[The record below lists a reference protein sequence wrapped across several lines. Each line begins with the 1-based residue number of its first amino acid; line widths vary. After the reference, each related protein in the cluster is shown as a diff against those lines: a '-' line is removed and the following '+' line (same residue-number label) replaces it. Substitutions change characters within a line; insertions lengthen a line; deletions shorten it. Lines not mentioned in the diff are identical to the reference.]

1 MQGAG
6 AAEGRSR
13 GSPWA
18 MDKPDESAKKARL
31 DLPDGHLVKQ
41 ELVAHDAAAGGGA
54 VVAVAEH
61 SPRAELAVKIDMC
74 VLHCP
79 LCALPFKPPVF
90 QCKGGHLACGG
101 CVAQQPSG
109 QCGACADGCGFFDPC
124 PALDAVVSSTRMQ
137 VTAAKASNYKQAENM
152 A

>member
-13 GSPWA
+13 GSPST
-18 MDKPDESAKKARL
+18 MDKADESAKKARL
-31 DLPDGHLVKQ
+31 DLPNGHSVKQ
-41 ELVAHDAAAGGGA
+41 ELVAVAGGDGGA
-54 VVAVAEH
+54 IVAVAEH

-90 QCKGGHLACGG
+90 QVLPLL
-101 CVAQQPSG
+101 PS
-109 QCGACADGCGFFDPC
+109 FPF
-124 PALDAVVSSTRMQ
+124 LLSSVDSFLRMR
-137 VTAAKASNYKQAENM
+137 
-152 A
+152 

>member
-6 AAEGRSR
+6 VEGRSR
-13 GSPWA
+13 GSPSA
-18 MDKPDESAKKARL
+18 TDKADESAKKARL

-54 VVAVAEH
+54 IVAVAER
-61 SPRAELAVKIDMC
+61 SPRAELRVKIDMC

-79 LCALPFKPPVF
+79 LCTLPFKPPVF

-101 CVAQQPSG
+101 CAAQQPSG

-124 PALDAVVSSTRMQ
+124 PALDAVVSSTRVQ
-137 VTAAKASNYKQAENM
+137 CPNAGCHS
-152 A
+152 